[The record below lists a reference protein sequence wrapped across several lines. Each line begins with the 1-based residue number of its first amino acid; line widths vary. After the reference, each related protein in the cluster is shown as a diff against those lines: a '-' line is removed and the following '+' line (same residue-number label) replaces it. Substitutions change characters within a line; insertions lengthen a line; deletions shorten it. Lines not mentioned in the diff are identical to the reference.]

1 MKRWILTILTVL
13 FVLCLF
19 ACGKSD
25 DKTATPTV
33 TPAVTQE
40 GTNMNENTEPTKQ
53 IELTVT
59 ETPTPTPSPTEAP
72 KTDENGM
79 YLTCP
84 SSYLAKKEGV
94 TYSKFEHK
102 TYYSYYCERERG
114 YTILLP
120 ADYTED
126 KKYPVVYLLH
136 GIFGDENSFAGDA
149 KLPILIG
156 NMVAEGLCEEFILV
170 CPAMYAAG
178 TDTAQTPAMNAEA
191 CIPYD
196 RFATELV
203 ECLMPHINATYSV
216 RTDREGTNIGGFSMG
231 GRETLYTVILHPEYF
246 KYVCAMAPAPGI
258 TATKDKFMEHPG
270 SLTEDEVRFAAGAT
284 IPDKI
289 IICCGT
295 RDSVVGTYPKTYHEL
310 FEKNGI
316 AHIWYEVPGA
326 DHDMTTQYS
335 GMFNFFQLIGK

>member
-1 MKRWILTILTVL
+1 MLTFL
-13 FVLCLF
+13 FTS
-19 ACGKSD
+19 CGSKQNEGATPTQPLNQEE
-25 DKTATPTV
+25 KKVEEKTEPTATP
-33 TPAVTQE
+33 
-40 GTNMNENTEPTKQ
+40 
-53 IELTVT
+53 ELTVT
-59 ETPTPTPSPTEAP
+59 DTPTPTPTPTEAP
-72 KTDENGM
+72 KQDENGM
-79 YLTCP
+79 YYKCPAEYLT
-84 SSYLAKKEGV
+84 KRDGV
-94 TYSKFEHK
+94 TYGKFERK
-102 TYYSYYCERERG
+102 TYYSDYCKRERA
-114 YTILLP
+114 YTVLLP
-120 ADYTED
+120 ENYSED

-156 NMVAEGLCEEFILV
+156 NMVADGLCEEFILV

-178 TDTAQTPAMNAEA
+178 PDTAQTPAMDAEA

-203 ECLMPHINATYSV
+203 QCLMPHINETYSV

-231 GRETLYTVILHPEYF
+231 GRETLYTVLLHPEYF

-270 SLTEDEVRFAAGAT
+270 SLTEDEVRFKDGVT

-295 RDSVVGTYPKTYHEL
+295 RDSVVGKYPQTYHEL

-316 AHIWYEVPGA
+316 AHLWYEVPGA